1 MGLHIEAKQGEIAE
15 TVLLPG
21 DPLRAKFIADTLLT
35 EAKCYNNVRGMLGYT
50 GFYQGKRV
58 SVQGTG
64 MGVPSISIYVTELIS
79 MYGCKNLIR
88 IGTCGAIQ
96 PGLGLGNVILAMTS
110 STDSSMNRIIFNNM
124 EYAPHADFN
133 LLRKAWEKANAMK
146 LNVSVGSVLTTD
158 AFFVDDLT
166 AAYEIW
172 RKYGVLAVEMET
184 TALYSI
190 AAKYGVHALSLL
202 TVSDQLVSGERSTV
216 EERLT
221 AFTNM
226 MEIALGIV

>member
-1 MGLHIEAKQGEIAE
+1 MGLHIEAKHGEIAE

-21 DPLRAKFIADTLLT
+21 DPLRAKFIADNLLT
-35 EAKCYNNVRGMLGYT
+35 DAKCYNNVRGMLGYT

-79 MYGCKNLIR
+79 MYDCKNLIR

-133 LLRKAWEKANAMK
+133 LLRKAWEKANEMK

-202 TVSDQLVSGERSTV
+202 TVSDQLVTGERSTV

>member
-1 MGLHIEAKQGEIAE
+1 
-15 TVLLPG
+15 
-21 DPLRAKFIADTLLT
+21 
-35 EAKCYNNVRGMLGYT
+35 MLGYT
-50 GFYQGKRV
+50 GYYQGKRV

-79 MYGCKNLIR
+79 MYDCKNLIR

-96 PGLGLGNVILAMTS
+96 PSLGLGEVILAMTA
-110 STDSSMNRIIFNNM
+110 STDSNMNRIIFNNM

-146 LNVSVGSVLTTD
+146 LNVTVGSVLTTD
-158 AFFVDDLT
+158 AFFVDDLN

-190 AAKYGVHALSLL
+190 AAKYGAHALSLL